1 MILAQCDV
9 VISLVDDEYHNRA
22 WCSVEAMMISTLMKS
37 YGVHEWYEQPAWGNG
52 DAQRYGPLRPGPT
65 GLEIRMAEKTLSYE
79 GDRPTVL
86 FLERQSKLL
95 G

>member
-1 MILAQCDV
+1 MILAQCDI
-9 VISLVDDEYHNRA
+9 VISLVDSEYYDRA
-22 WCSVEAMMISTLMKS
+22 WCSVEVMMISTLIKS
-37 YGVHEWYEQPAWGNG
+37 YGVHEWYEQPVEGNG
-52 DAQRYGPLRPGPT
+52 KARSYGALRPGPT
-65 GLEIRMAEKTLSYE
+65 GIEIRMAEKQLSYE